1 MDDGGLTVMKG
12 RTEDGK
18 GVGFKKTL
26 GLIFFIMRI
35 QDTRSGR
42 KSYHIPTRNNKNEP
56 VFLSKTRP
64 G

>member
-12 RTEDGK
+12 RTKDGK
-18 GVGFKKTL
+18 RVGFKKTL

-42 KSYHIPTRNNKNEP
+42 KILLDPDPK
-56 VFLSKTRP
+56 
-64 G
+64 